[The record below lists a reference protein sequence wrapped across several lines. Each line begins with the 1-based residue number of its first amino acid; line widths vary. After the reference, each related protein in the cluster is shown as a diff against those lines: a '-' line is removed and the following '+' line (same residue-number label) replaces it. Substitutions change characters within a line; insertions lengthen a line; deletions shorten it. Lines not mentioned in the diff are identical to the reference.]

1 MCGRMT
7 IATEQEVLE
16 ARFQATAVEKL
27 EKRYNAYPNHDKYK
41 LPVITVDDPKH
52 ITMRYWGIV
61 PVWWKRDTRGLVN
74 VKYET
79 LRDKKTFHKDLAE
92 RRCMVLADGFYEC
105 YVDTS
110 SLLNLNPKTSPKQT

>member
-16 ARFQATAVEKL
+16 ARFHAKATEKI
-27 EKRYNAYPNHDKYK
+27 EKRYNAYSNHDAYT
-41 LPVITVDDPKH
+41 LPVITVEVSEY

-61 PVWWKRDTRGLVN
+61 PVWWKRDTRGLIN

-79 LRDKKTFHKDLAE
+79 LRD
-92 RRCMVLADGFYEC
+92 
-105 YVDTS
+105 
-110 SLLNLNPKTSPKQT
+110 